1 MGSYVQNHLVKDES
15 VVYETN
21 YHWILYLDLKSI
33 LTLFIYSIIKQW
45 TSEFVITNKRV
56 IIKTGLISRH
66 TLEMNLSKIES
77 VNVSQSIVGRILRF
91 GSITIVGTGGS
102 AETFHN
108 IKNPVEF
115 RKQFQEH
122 SI

>member
-1 MGSYVQNHLVKDES
+1 MGSYVRNHLVKDES

-21 YHWILYLDLKSI
+21 YHWILYLRLKSI
-33 LTLFIYSIIKQW
+33 LTLFIYSIVQQW
-45 TSEFVITNKRV
+45 TSEFVITSKRV
-56 IIKTGLISRH
+56 IIKTGLISIQ

-77 VNVSQSIVGRILRF
+77 VNVDQSILGRILGY
-91 GSITIVGTGGS
+91 GSITVVGTGGS
-102 AETFHN
+102 SETFHE
-108 IKNPVEF
+108 IKNPVLF

>member
-21 YHWILYLDLKSI
+21 YHWILYFDLKSI

-77 VNVSQSIVGRILRF
+77 VNVSQSIIGRILGF

-102 AETFHN
+102 TETFNN